1 MNQNFPA
8 KVLNSFCLVIK
19 ETSGLVLSWWRII
32 PIFCWLTLERCFQ
45 LVQPGA
51 VLVGIK
57 SFSFPEGTH
66 YRGLSFNP
74 TTYTTSPALD
84 EDRLLGWLMGGSFH
98 LSQDLFHSTLLYSIH
113 FHHPSQFVLKVN
125 NFVMF
130 KYRESHA
137 EIRSRRFFFLHL
149 TYVEPKH
156 QSG

>member
-1 MNQNFPA
+1 MNGTWMDPA
-8 KVLNSFCLVIK
+8 SGPENVEWCL
-19 ETSGLVLSWWRII
+19 
-32 PIFCWLTLERCFQ
+32 
-45 LVQPGA
+45 GA
-51 VLVGIK
+51 DKG
-57 SFSFPEGTH
+57 PEIQSAS
-66 YRGLSFNP
+66 SFNP

>member
-1 MNQNFPA
+1 MNLADESELPSQGVKQFLPGHQRNIRSC
-8 KVLNSFCLVIK
+8 VILV
-19 ETSGLVLSWWRII
+19 EDYPHFL
-32 PIFCWLTLERCFQ
+32 LTLERCFQ

-137 EIRSRRFFFLHL
+137 EIRSRRFFFY
-149 TYVEPKH
+149 T
-156 QSG
+156 

>member
-1 MNQNFPA
+1 MNLADESELFSQGVKQFLPGHQRNIWSCVILVEDYPHF
-8 KVLNSFCLVIK
+8 LLTNSGAL
-19 ETSGLVLSWWRII
+19 LSVG
-32 PIFCWLTLERCFQ
+32 PTGSCTCWDS
-45 LVQPGA
+45 
-51 VLVGIK
+51 

-74 TTYTTSPALD
+74 TTHTTSPALD

-125 NFVMF
+125 NFVTF

-137 EIRSRRFFFLHL
+137 EIRSRRFFN
-149 TYVEPKH
+149 T
-156 QSG
+156 